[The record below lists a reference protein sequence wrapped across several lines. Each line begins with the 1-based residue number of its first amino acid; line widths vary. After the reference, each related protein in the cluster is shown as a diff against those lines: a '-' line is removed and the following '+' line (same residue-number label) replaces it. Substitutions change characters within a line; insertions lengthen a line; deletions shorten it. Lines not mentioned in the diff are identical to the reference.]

1 MGAPL
6 GQNLQ
11 PQTNRS
17 GALWKCP
24 ITALTDDCEQVI
36 TDGRLCKIFLIIF
49 IELNNCFVFFFLIY
63 NFRLFIY
70 LFYVCRS
77 FWKKLKNLD
86 FRGS

>member
-6 GQNLQ
+6 GKNLQ

-24 ITALTDDCEQVI
+24 ITAETDDCTQVI
-36 TDGRLCKIFLIIF
+36 TDGRRCKNFLF
-49 IELNNCFVFFFLIY
+49 FFKLNNCFFLFDIH
-63 NFRLFIY
+63 FRLFI
-70 LFYVCRS
+70 FIFMFVEA
-77 FWKKLKNLD
+77 FGKKLKALD

>member
-63 NFRLFIY
+63 NFRLLYIY
-70 LFYVCRS
+70 FMFVEA
-77 FWKKLKNLD
+77 FGKK
-86 FRGS
+86 

>member
-24 ITALTDDCEQVI
+24 ITARSDDCEQVI
-36 TDGRLCKIFLIIF
+36 TDGRLCKIIL
-49 IELNNCFVFFFLIY
+49 FF
-63 NFRLFIY
+63 
-70 LFYVCRS
+70 
-77 FWKKLKNLD
+77 
-86 FRGS
+86 

>member
-1 MGAPL
+1 MVGAPL

-36 TDGRLCKIFLIIF
+36 TDGRLCKIFIF
-49 IELNNCFVFFFLIY
+49 FLIELNNCFVFFFWYTILGYLYIY
-63 NFRLFIY
+63 FMFVEA
-70 LFYVCRS
+70 FG
-77 FWKKLKNLD
+77 KK
-86 FRGS
+86 